1 MGSDGERWVGG
12 RYGAAR
18 GDWVGELVRCERTET
33 FLHVPP
39 LGGSHRLAWRRR
51 RLARR
56 WAAAATAAAAEGV
69 AATASH
75 ATASHATAHAT
86 GRRSWRRPRRV
97 GVRPGHLL
105 GTVLHLGLV
114 ERLAVADAGAILQR
128 VAVLEGVGMHK
139 HIIAAP
145 VRNDEP
151 CATVIAGAWSDG
163 QVAGRER
170 RGAIGWVSWWGV
182 SAPKPFSMFHRLAVP
197 IDLPG
202 GGGGSPGGGP
212 PPPPPP
218 PKPPPPPP
226 LKSDDSPAP
235 PLLKPDGAADAPAPD
250 MNFCESC
257 CASAIAAAR
266 ASKGTAAE
274 NPAASAGG
282 PSEKP
287 EPAAGASE
295 KRLRRL
301 GGSSTALSRSRD
313 RERSRSRLLRSSS
326 RRDSPRSDMA
336 ESCARQRRP
345 PRRLASSMTTKKV
358 RNQPI
363 GRRKFGR

>member
-1 MGSDGERWVGG
+1 M
-12 RYGAAR
+12 
-18 GDWVGELVRCERTET
+18 
-33 FLHVPP
+33 
-39 LGGSHRLAWRRR
+39 
-51 RLARR
+51 
-56 WAAAATAAAAEGV
+56 
-69 AATASH
+69 
-75 ATASHATAHAT
+75 
-86 GRRSWRRPRRV
+86 
-97 GVRPGHLL
+97 
-105 GTVLHLGLV
+105 
-114 ERLAVADAGAILQR
+114 
-128 VAVLEGVGMHK
+128 
-139 HIIAAP
+139 
-145 VRNDEP
+145 
-151 CATVIAGAWSDG
+151 
-163 QVAGRER
+163 ER

-235 PLLKPDGAADAPAPD
+235 PLLKPDGAAAAAPAPD

-266 ASKGTAAE
+266 ASRGTAAE

-336 ESCARQRRP
+336 ESFATQRRTR
-345 PRRLASSMTTKKV
+345 PRRRLRVDDDDEEGKKPTNSIDVTRTSHAALLSGSARSLRHVRSFVRSHVRSSASRV
-358 RNQPI
+358 VFWPRGPAAA
-363 GRRKFGR
+363 